1 MIKKEELI
9 KLQKGTGLLLS
20 TIEKDYVLGLLIWSF
35 TQNRNLNTQWIF
47 KGGTCLKKC
56 YFKDYRFSEDLD
68 YTVVP
73 EAPIDPA
80 YIHKELSVC
89 SELLLDHFGLR
100 IDVDNIE
107 ISPFPD
113 KFDRFIQIK
122 VPYRGPLMQS
132 GSWPRIKLDITQ
144 EEIIVDEPISLP
156 LIHHY
161 SDIDLCS
168 VQVKCYSLYE
178 IFSEKLRALVERT
191 RPRDLYDVIH
201 LAELF
206 KTQELNISL
215 FHEIAIK
222 KFKVRHLEFPKSLN
236 QIPKNSIEALAS
248 DWESMLSHQVQG
260 LPRIE
265 IYINKLNELFK
276 TPIVNLIDLIE
287 Y

>member
-1 MIKKEELI
+1 MIKKGELI
-9 KLQKGTGLLLS
+9 KLQKRTGLLLS
-20 TIEKDYVLGLLIWSF
+20 TIEKDYILSLLIWSF

-68 YTVVP
+68 YTVIP
-73 EAPIDPA
+73 EAPIDQA
-80 YIHKELSVC
+80 YIHQELSIC
-89 SELLLDHFGLR
+89 SALLLDHFGLI
-100 IDVDNIE
+100 IDIGNID

-122 VPYRGPLMQS
+122 IPYRGPLMQS

-144 EEIIVDEPISLP
+144 EETIVDEPVYLP

-168 VQVKCYSLYE
+168 AQVKCYSLYE

-191 RPRDLYDVIH
+191 RPRDLYDAIH

-206 KTQELNISL
+206 KTQELKTTL
-215 FHEIAIK
+215 LHEVAIK
-222 KFKVRHLEFPKSLN
+222 KFKAKHLEFPESLN
-236 QIPKNSIEALAS
+236 QIPKSSIEELVS
-248 DWESMLSHQVQG
+248 DWESMLSHQVQS
-260 LPRIE
+260 LPTINVYIE
-265 IYINKLNELFK
+265 KLDRLLK
-276 TPIVNLIDLIE
+276 TILWKDISKLSK
-287 Y
+287 